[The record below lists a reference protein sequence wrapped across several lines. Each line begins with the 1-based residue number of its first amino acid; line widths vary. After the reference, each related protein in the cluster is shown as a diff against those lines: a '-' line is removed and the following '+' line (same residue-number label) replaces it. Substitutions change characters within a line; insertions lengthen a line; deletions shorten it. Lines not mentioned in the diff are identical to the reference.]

1 MSSNFV
7 KPGPGWPD
15 NDVDIGKT
23 YAAVQEVFAHLS
35 AQVLYFFL
43 VEQQKNTTMSILTL
57 AKKYLAVLE
66 VFAHLFAHL
75 SAEVLNSLIAL
86 A

>member
-35 AQVLYFFL
+35 ALVFDFFWF
-43 VEQQKNTTMSILTL
+43 KKKTT
-57 AKKYLAVLE
+57 KYNDVYRHRQKYLAVP
-66 VFAHLFAHL
+66 
-75 SAEVLNSLIAL
+75 EVLLTGRTRSATH
-86 A
+86 